1 MLNSISRLGETRP
14 EQEWPNGT
22 EFSGYSDFSKIS
34 EWNFGRCLFH
44 SLPLPEFPEFL
55 VEWKAPCIF
64 SCYDPISDCEVGFVP
79 GFFPLLKG
87 DGLIRSVTPWLLA
100 SRVLTLRM
108 RCLIPVAPS
117 LCPKGTF
124 LKTGLYCVPD
134 CGPGSY
140 GHTLTNTC
148 QKCSS
153 KCRTCRNGAL
163 DDLCTSCNNPFYL
176 RGIRLCF

>member
-1 MLNSISRLGETRP
+1 MV
-14 EQEWPNGT
+14 
-22 EFSGYSDFSKIS
+22 
-34 EWNFGRCLFH
+34 EWNRIFRLFRFFQNFGMKFRKMSVPFA
-44 SLPLPEFPEFL
+44 SPPGISGIFWRMEI
-55 VEWKAPCIF
+55 KAPCIF

-108 RCLIPVAPS
+108 RCFILVAPS

-163 DDLCTSCNNPFYL
+163 DDLCTSCNPLFYL